1 MWPGSLLQGWWPL
14 HCSRWEWNS
23 VLPCGGCSFAKSC
36 PTLWDPMDCST
47 PGFPVLHHLL
57 EFAQTRVYWVGDAI
71 QPSRPLSP
79 PSPPVFNLSQHQ
91 CIFQWVVFFASG
103 SQSIGAS
110 ASILPMNIQ
119 GWFPL
124 GLTGLVLQSKGL
136 FKNLLQHHSSKA
148 PILHHSAFLMVELSH
163 GYISWTL
170 SKSLRALC
178 RQAVPVLQREETN
191 VFHQVK
197 QLGLDLVF
205 RKELEPWLLS
215 SLTFS
220 SVETGLP
227 DTIKCFSSLVAWRFW
242 ISLLFQLHREILRL
256 LS

>member
-1 MWPGSLLQGWWPL
+1 MLQGWWPL

-23 VLPCGGCSFAKSC
+23 VLPRGGCSVAKSC

-57 EFAQTRVYWVGDAI
+57 EFAQTRVYWVGDDI
-71 QPSRPLSP
+71 QPSQPLVAPFSSCLQSFP
-79 PSPPVFNLSQHQ
+79 ASGSFPVSR
-91 CIFQWVVFFASG
+91 FFTSG
-103 SQSIGAS
+103 SQSIRAS

-124 GLTGLVLQSKGL
+124 GLTGLVLQSKRL

-148 PILHHSAFLMVELSH
+148 PILQRSAFLMVQLSH

-178 RQAVPVLQREETN
+178 RQAVPVPQREETN
-191 VFHQVK
+191 VFHQLK
-197 QLGLDLVF
+197 QLGLDSAF
-205 RKELEPWLLS
+205 RRELEPWLIFLNIFLYGDQTS
-215 SLTFS
+215 
-220 SVETGLP
+220 
-227 DTIKCFSSLVAWRFW
+227 R
-242 ISLLFQLHREILRL
+242 HH
-256 LS
+256 